1 MTEKGPYPFFD
12 PSLDEK
18 EVRPLFRRD
27 GRSAAV
33 IGRHAR
39 LELAFGCRRGRTVL
53 THAYAEPP
61 FRIGRCFDAGGAAYL
76 IVACTGPGVFAGDS
90 LCQRVTVE
98 NGARVL
104 LASQSAL
111 QVHPAD
117 RPDPAVVHH
126 EYQVARGGELHCH
139 WDPVIPFAGAR
150 LVQRFDI
157 QLAPGSR
164 LYWSDALMSGRASRG
179 EMWQFESIDH
189 ELSVLVDRS
198 LEYLERYRLAPAS
211 RRVRD
216 TWMAGEANYLATTIV
231 HHDEATPSRAEE
243 LQRELASV
251 AGVTAG
257 IDVVTPGLMIGR
269 FLGPSGVAIARAR
282 MKFRDLALASISGTP
297 GLVIRR

>member
-1 MTEKGPYPFFD
+1 MDPARSVVRELGGSKGPALHQD
-12 PSLDEK
+12 
-18 EVRPLFRRD
+18 RR
-27 GRSAAV
+27 APAV

-39 LELAFGCRRGRTVL
+39 LELDFGCRKGRTVL

-61 FRIGRCFDAGGAAYL
+61 FRLGRCFDAGGAAYL
-76 IVACTGPGVFAGDS
+76 IVACSGPGVFGGDS
-90 LCQRVTVE
+90 LRQRVRVE

-111 QVHPAD
+111 QVHPAN
-117 RPDPAVVHH
+117 RPDLAAVHH

-157 QLAPGSR
+157 RLAPGGR

-179 EMWQFESIDH
+179 EMWQFVSIDH

-198 LEYLERYRLAPAS
+198 LEYLERYRLAPAG
-211 RRVRD
+211 RPVRQM
-216 TWMAGEANYLATTIV
+216 WMAGEANYLATTIV

-243 LQRELASV
+243 LQRELAGV

-269 FLGPSGVAIARAR
+269 FLGASGVAAARAKLR
-282 MKFRDLALASISGTP
+282 ALALGSIFRSP
-297 GLVIRR
+297 GLVMRR